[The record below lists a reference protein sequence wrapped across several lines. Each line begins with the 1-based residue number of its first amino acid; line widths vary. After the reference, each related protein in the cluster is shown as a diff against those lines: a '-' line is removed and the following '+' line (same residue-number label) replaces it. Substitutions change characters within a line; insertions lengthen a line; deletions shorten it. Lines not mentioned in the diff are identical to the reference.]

1 MYVIPLFPCH
11 TRRPLPFPC
20 SRSLVLYK
28 QRNQSPAA
36 LLKDKH
42 SRSGLASPTERDRKN
57 GAGAHNWGSFSQ
69 EGDYEAQARVDAEN
83 DKDDVP
89 DLHNADKVT
98 GANAGG
104 NSFEAV
110 SPTASMASF
119 DSSHSAQNTEGSV
132 PKDIKQAPGMGGR
145 RMSNVSDEERDKARS
160 YREGVRAQG
169 GTSAFLTGMKQLADA
184 AWGRGGIKAKGFD
197 HLC

>member
-1 MYVIPLFPCH
+1 M
-11 TRRPLPFPC
+11 
-20 SRSLVLYK
+20 
-28 QRNQSPAA
+28 
-36 LLKDKH
+36 
-42 SRSGLASPTERDRKN
+42 
-57 GAGAHNWGSFSQ
+57 
-69 EGDYEAQARVDAEN
+69 DAEN

-169 GTSAFLTGMKQLADA
+169 GPTNLADIAKTSFGVSSPPNGNGFGTSPTRAKYA
-184 AWGRGGIKAKGFD
+184 A
-197 HLC
+197 